1 MKKLAVVFFLFAF
14 LTLNGFALEDSA
26 QNVHVT
32 YDSAEKVIKAEIS
45 VLSGDAIVGHFG
57 LLYNTEKLV
66 LIASDGSSL
75 PAQIP
80 EKDANGK
87 SYLTYVVEAAKKL
100 GTNIIRLWA
109 GNEGS
114 AAYTGQKKEDFFSE
128 CRKIAQFGAQNDVI
142 FCLECHNWTYTDTKE
157 TALELMKAV
166 DSPNFRMYW
175 QPNQFKSVEEN
186 IAYAKLLSPYTEHI
200 HVFNWKGEQKMPLCE
215 AVDVWKRYLSAF
227 DTDKTLLLEFMPDGN
242 IQSLEKEAAAL
253 RQIIGE

>member
-1 MKKLAVVFFLFAF
+1 MNSYRLGLVSVSFRPYTPEDILKAMTKAG
-14 LTLNGFALEDSA
+14 LNYIEWGGD
-26 QNVHVT
+26 VHAPAG
-32 YDSAEKVIKAEIS
+32 DMEKV
-45 VLSGDAIVGHFG
+45 GQ
-57 LLYNTEKLV
+57 
-66 LIASDGSSL
+66 L
-75 PAQIP
+75 PALQK
-80 EKDANGK
+80 EYGVACS
-87 SYLTYVVEAAKKL
+87 SYGSYFRIGVSAFDELPYVVEAAKKL

-114 AAYTGQKKEDFFSE
+114 AAYTRQKKEDFFSE

-227 DTDKTLLLEFMPDGN
+227 DTDKTLLLEFMPDGD

-253 RQIIGE
+253 YKIIEE

>member
-1 MKKLAVVFFLFAF
+1 MNSYRLGLVSVSFRPYTPEDILKAMTKAG
-14 LTLNGFALEDSA
+14 LNYIEWGGD
-26 QNVHVT
+26 VHAPAG
-32 YDSAEKVIKAEIS
+32 DMEKV
-45 VLSGDAIVGHFG
+45 GQ
-57 LLYNTEKLV
+57 
-66 LIASDGSSL
+66 L
-75 PAQIP
+75 PALQK
-80 EKDANGK
+80 EYGVACS
-87 SYLTYVVEAAKKL
+87 SYGSYFRIGVSAFDELPYVVEAAKKL

-142 FCLECHNWTYTDTKE
+142 LCLECHNWTYTDTKE

-215 AVDVWKRYLSAF
+215 AVDVWKRYLSEF
-227 DTDKTLLLEFMPDGN
+227 DTDKTLLLEFMPDGD

>member
-1 MKKLAVVFFLFAF
+1 MNSYRLGLVSVSFRPYTPEDILKAMTKAG
-14 LTLNGFALEDSA
+14 LNYIEWGGD
-26 QNVHVT
+26 VHAPAG
-32 YDSAEKVIKAEIS
+32 DMEKVEQLPTLQKKYGVTCS
-45 VLSGDAIVGHFG
+45 S
-57 LLYNTEKLV
+57 Y
-66 LIASDGSSL
+66 GSYFRIGVSAFDEL
-75 PAQIP
+75 PC
-80 EKDANGK
+80 
-87 SYLTYVVEAAKKL
+87 VVEAAKKL

-109 GNEGS
+109 GNEES
-114 AAYTGQKKEDFFSE
+114 TAYTGQKKEKFFSE

-175 QPNQFKSVEEN
+175 QPNQFKSIEEN

-227 DTDKTLLLEFMPDGN
+227 DTDKTLLLEFMPHGD